1 MGGRRTLRSTDS
13 KKEPTMLPPTNRRA
27 KRRNHTF
34 LLAGMLA
41 ALLFF
46 VTGTAQ
52 AIPAYA
58 RQTGAACADCH
69 AGAYG
74 PALTPYGMRFKL
86 GGYTDTDGKGTKIPL
101 ALQLTETH
109 SNPAR
114 GNSSTNLSEG
124 DLYLA
129 GRLTDQVGGFV
140 KVEADHTG
148 HNTYN
153 TKLSSVDLRFVAKE
167 LKIGGKD
174 TLFGISVN
182 NSPGFNDPI
191 SALPSASFLGPAGIT
206 GSLLNPSSPNS
217 LANRVIGAT
226 AYALYDDNWYGE
238 AGTYRSLPTSQQD
251 HLGYNIGG
259 DPGRLRDT
267 AYGRFAYMKDMK
279 KQFFSAGVVGLTTKR
294 QLPRSGPSDDIVDLG
309 YDLTYQ
315 YLGNRDH
322 IVQLAYVNILEK
334 RDYGSTPLIGG
345 VLARD
350 KGIVH
355 DQTMTVTYTFK
366 QTYGLTFTHFKSTG
380 SRDLARFG
388 PSGDPDTTTNLISL
402 YWAPFGKDESYTSI
416 ANLKLAATWFRF
428 SRFAGREDDIFF
440 AAPGTQRTDARD
452 LNAFSISAS
461 IAF

>member
-1 MGGRRTLRSTDS
+1 MLPLSSPRVKRRTDKL
-13 KKEPTMLPPTNRRA
+13 LLGGLVA
-27 KRRNHTF
+27 AF
-34 LLAGMLA
+34 LLFA
-41 ALLFF
+41 
-46 VTGTAQ
+46 TTTAQ

-101 ALQLTETH
+101 AMQLTETH
-109 SNPAR
+109 TNPAR
-114 GNSSTNLSEG
+114 GDSTTALTEG

-129 GRLTDQVGGFV
+129 GRLTDQIGGYV

-167 LKIGGKD
+167 LKIGGKEA
-174 TLFGISVN
+174 LFGVSVN
-182 NSPGFNDPI
+182 NSPGFDDPI
-191 SALPSASFLGPAGIT
+191 SVLPSSSFLGPAGVT
-206 GSLLNPSSPNS
+206 GTLLNPGSANS
-217 LANRVIGAT
+217 LSNRVIGAT
-226 AYALYDDNWYGE
+226 AYALFDKNWYGE
-238 AGTYRSLPTSQQD
+238 VGSYRSLSTSQQD
-251 HLGYNIGG
+251 NLGYDIGG
-259 DPGRLRDT
+259 DPGRLSDM
-267 AYGRFAYMKDMK
+267 AYVRFAYMKDMK

-294 QLPRSGPSDDIVDLG
+294 QLPRSGPSDDLVDMG

-334 RDYGSTPLIGG
+334 RDYGSTPVIGG
-345 VLARD
+345 VIARD
-350 KGIVH
+350 DGIVH
-355 DQTMTVTYTFK
+355 DQTMSVTYTFK
-366 QTYGLTFTHFKSTG
+366 QTYGVSVAHFKSTG
-380 SRDLARFG
+380 SHDLARFG
-388 PSGDPDTTTNLISL
+388 PSGDPDTTTNLISV
-402 YWAPFGKDESYTSI
+402 YWAPFGKDDSYTSI
-416 ANLKLAATWFRF
+416 ANLKIAATWFRF

-440 AAPGTQRTDARD
+440 APPGTQTTDAHD
-452 LNAFSISAS
+452 LNAFSLSAS